1 MFDSQQTGW
10 GNLSQTD
17 RRRKVLIVDDESTTS
32 ETLAF
37 IFARHGY
44 EARYALSAEEAIQV
58 TAEWAPEFALID
70 VMLPGMDGV
79 ALAIAIC
86 SKHQGCRILLFTGD
100 MGTAEL
106 LMSEKNRCFQILAK
120 PISPAVLLETAKRL
134 LA

>member
-1 MFDSQQTGW
+1 MA

-17 RRRKVLIVDDESTTS
+17 RRRKVLIVDDEPTTS

-44 EARYALSAEEAIQV
+44 EARCALSAEEAIQV

-70 VMLPGMDGV
+70 VMLPGMDGI

-100 MGTAEL
+100 MRTAEL
-106 LMSEKNRCFQILAK
+106 LMSEKNSDRCFQILAK
-120 PISPAVLLETAKRL
+120 PISPVVLLETAKRL